1 MGKERSGS
9 IVKRK
14 ACRKGE
20 KPSWW
25 ARITY
30 TDPVTGKRHDPQRR
44 AESKAQ
50 AKDLVHDLL
59 SQVDSTGGQ
68 PLANET
74 VTFDQLAKYF
84 KTHSLKPAECAE
96 GRTLAGFRR
105 APPPNPAL

>member
-1 MGKERSGS
+1 MAKERTGS

-14 ACRKGE
+14 PRRKGE

-30 TDPVTGKRHDPQRR
+30 TDPVTGKRHDRQRR

-50 AKDLVHDLL
+50 AKDLVRDLL

-68 PLANET
+68 SLANET
-74 VTFDQLAKYF
+74 VTFDDLAKY
-84 KTHSLKPAECAE
+84 L
-96 GRTLAGFRR
+96 RLII
-105 APPPNPAL
+105 